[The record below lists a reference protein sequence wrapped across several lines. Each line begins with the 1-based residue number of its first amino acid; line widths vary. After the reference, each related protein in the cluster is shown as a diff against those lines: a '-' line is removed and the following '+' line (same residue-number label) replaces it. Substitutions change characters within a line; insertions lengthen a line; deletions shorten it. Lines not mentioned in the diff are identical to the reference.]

1 MRTGNYSAFYVAE
14 PFNAGPLAAHATKD
28 FVYYNTLRMWKGA
41 DPAFPFS
48 DSHATTYNVRDGSD
62 WETTLKPRLRERLRN
77 SKNVLLFLS
86 AETVNS
92 RAIREEIE
100 YGIQVQRL
108 PFIVV
113 YPDYK
118 TRAELLRDGSLKQS
132 VRDLWS
138 KVPAFRDH
146 MDQVPTLHVPLHKET
161 VTWALRAK
169 EFMFETKIDPCIR
182 RYDP

>member
-1 MRTGNYSAFYVAE
+1 MRTGNYCAFYVAE
-14 PFNAGPLAAHATKD
+14 PFNASRLGAYATRD

-41 DPAFPFS
+41 DPTFPFS
-48 DSHATTYNVRDGSD
+48 DSHATTYDVRDGSS
-62 WETTLKPRLRERLRN
+62 WETTLKPRLRQRLRN

-86 AETVNS
+86 AHTVNS

-100 YGIQVQRL
+100 YGILDQEL

-118 TRAELLRDGSLKQS
+118 TRSELLIDGRLKQS
-132 VRDLWS
+132 VRNLWS

-146 MDQVPTLHVPLHKET
+146 MNLVPTLHVPLHKET
-161 VTWALRAK
+161 VTMALRAK
-169 EFMFETKIDPCIR
+169 GFMLETKIDPCVR